1 MEWLNASG
9 LWPLCL
15 PAQEALAGS
24 SEQIER
30 SFHREEARGC
40 WDEVD
45 IGWGRWLYLWCLRL
59 LKSLGVTSQVSYSLL
74 PRLYFLSSSFF
85 FPEITAPTLW
95 IKHLVI
101 KDSKLNNTNIRNSGK
116 LSALDYVHTWS
127 THGCHMVTPWLSLCG
142 VGQVISPFWPSVSST
157 AVKWGDEMS

>member
-24 SEQIER
+24 SELMER

-45 IGWGRWLYLWCLRL
+45 MGWGRWLYLWCLRL
-59 LKSLGVTSQVSYSLL
+59 LKSLEYYIPSFILSVAQTLFSLL
-74 PRLYFLSSSFF
+74 FFFFF

-116 LSALDYVHTWS
+116 LPWIMCMPGLSMGATWFLHDCPCVGLGKS
-127 THGCHMVTPWLSLCG
+127 FHRFSL
-142 VGQVISPFWPSVSST
+142 QFLPQL
-157 AVKWGDEMS
+157 